1 MERTAVKQEM
11 KEMLCDFTSIIGV
24 SGEEQ
29 DVVRAMAARLKP
41 YADEVK
47 VSTLGNLTAVKRGSR
62 PAPPS

>member
-1 MERTAVKQEM
+1 
-11 KEMLCDFTSIIGV
+11 
-24 SGEEQ
+24 
-29 DVVRAMAARLKP
+29 MAARLKP

>member
-41 YADEVK
+41 MP
-47 VSTLGNLTAVKRGSR
+47 TR
-62 PAPPS
+62 

>member
-29 DVVRAMAARLKP
+29 DVVRRWP
-41 YADEVK
+41 
-47 VSTLGNLTAVKRGSR
+47 
-62 PAPPS
+62 PASSPMPTR